1 MIFKMSSKIHKNSKD
16 FRVSEALKAPLLS
29 KQSKR
34 QLENARDRREQ
45 TKTIKRYLVI
55 LGGL

>member
-1 MIFKMSSKIHKNSKD
+1 MSSKIHKNSKD